1 MQIGKFLKN
10 IYVKNLLIA
19 VLIFLVLVFAIL
31 SWLKVYTQHGEAVE
45 VPDVKGLQLEKAEAF
60 FTSKDLFFQVIDST
74 FSKSAIPGSILETVP
89 PIGAKVKK
97 GRTIYLKI
105 NSFTAQLITVP
116 DVKDLSQRQAF
127 GMSYIVGIHD
137 TNVFS
142 FRSVQALI
150 AAFVIARLR
159 WIVYPDNS
167 GIVYLIQNSASFI
180 CRCIVYD
187 NQFKIGK
194 GLFEDAAHGNRC
206 KQLHIPHRHDYRNSW
221 CLYFS
226 LHLLVIN
233 LINDIQHLI
242 KVN

>member
-116 DVKDLSQRQAF
+116 DVKDLSQRQALAMLQSIGF
-127 GMSYIVGIHD
+127 ERVTVKIVPGAYRD
-137 TNVFS
+137 L
-142 FRSVQALI
+142 A
-150 AAFVIARLR
+150 
-159 WIVYPDNS
+159 
-167 GIVYLIQNSASFI
+167 
-180 CRCIVYD
+180 
-187 NQFKIGK
+187 IGLESRGVPVEPGSK
-194 GLFEDAAHGNRC
+194 
-206 KQLHIPHRHDYRNSW
+206 
-221 CLYFS
+221 FS
-226 LHLLVIN
+226 LDTPLSILVSSGTEEIVAPDVDSSVI
-233 LINDIQHLI
+233 LEGSPDESWF
-242 KVN
+242 